1 MLEECFSCAIR
12 GGAWWHSRNSAG
24 WEFGLRGTTRSGTK
38 GVHCTDLGQL
48 KNHQKGDF
56 PGTSNAGGRNSITDQ
71 EIKIPYATWPST
83 ALPKKKERKKEKLTR
98 KGRSRNRQK
107 NQYNTVKFK
116 NKIKYIKKKD
126 LEKNSQN
133 FLVVISG

>member
-24 WEFGLRGTTRSGTK
+24 WEFGGSK

-48 KNHQKGDF
+48 MNHQKGDF

-83 ALPKKKERKKEKLTR
+83 ALPQKKKERKKKSPGKEDQEIGR
-98 KGRSRNRQK
+98 KT
-107 NQYNTVKFK
+107 NT
-116 NKIKYIKKKD
+116 I
-126 LEKNSQN
+126 L
-133 FLVVISG
+133 